1 MSARRRFETAPE
13 MLEIAEVRHHVHSCP
28 LVRPFVTSRR
38 RTTTV
43 DYVVAEVILADGTWG
58 QGSAAETVAVTG
70 EDAALIVAAVDGPL
84 GSALRGARGT
94 WVELSGALR
103 DALRD
108 AAAGSTSASAALDVA
123 LADAAARSVGRPLVD
138 LLGADPGAERAMV
151 NDMTISLEDPQQMSA
166 SAREAA
172 AGGARILKVKLGRD
186 EEEDRR
192 RLAAVVEAAPHV
204 RLRLDANQGWD
215 AEGAIRLIRGLEE
228 QGLPLDLVEQPVPA
242 ADIDGL
248 ARVRA
253 EVATPIMADE
263 ALWSPEDARRL
274 IDADAV
280 DLLNIK
286 LAKTGGLAAAL
297 EIADL
302 AHAAGIE
309 CMVGAMMEPR
319 ISIAAAAHLA
329 LAHEAITMIDL
340 DPPAWF
346 ASDAPAGGF
355 EDRDGMLRLTGGAG
369 LGLERLDPGAD
380 PVDPA
385 AGIPDTP

>member
-1 MSARRRFETAPE
+1 MSRTRRFETAPE
-13 MLEIAEVRHHVHSCP
+13 MLEIAEVRRHVHSCP

-38 RTTTV
+38 RTTAV
-43 DYVVAEVILADGTWG
+43 DYVVAEVVLADGTWG

-70 EDAALIVAAVDGPL
+70 EDAASIVAALDGPL
-84 GSALRGARGT
+84 GAALHGARGT
-94 WVELSGALR
+94 LAELSGAVRTARR
-103 DALRD
+103 DRAPG
-108 AAAGSTSASAALDVA
+108 ATSAAAALDVA
-123 LADAAARSVGRPLVD
+123 LADAAARSAGVPLAD

-151 NDMTISLEDPQQMSA
+151 NDMTISLEDPHQMA
-166 SAREAA
+166 TSAREATA
-172 AGGARILKVKLGRD
+172 SGARILKVKLGRD

-228 QGLPLDLVEQPVPA
+228 QGLPLDLIEQPVPA
-242 ADIDGL
+242 ADIEGL

-253 EVATPIMADE
+253 AVGTPIMADE
-263 ALWSPEDARRL
+263 ALWGPDDARRL
-274 IDADAV
+274 IDAGAV
-280 DLLNIK
+280 DMFNIK
-286 LAKTGGLAAAL
+286 LAKTGGLSAAL

-302 AHAAGIE
+302 AREAGIA

-329 LAHEAITMIDL
+329 IAHEAITMIDL

-355 EDRDGMLRLTGGAG
+355 EDRDGMLRLTGGPG
-369 LGLERLDPGAD
+369 LGLDRLDPGT
-380 PVDPA
+380 DPA
-385 AGIPDTP
+385 GPADVAPPA